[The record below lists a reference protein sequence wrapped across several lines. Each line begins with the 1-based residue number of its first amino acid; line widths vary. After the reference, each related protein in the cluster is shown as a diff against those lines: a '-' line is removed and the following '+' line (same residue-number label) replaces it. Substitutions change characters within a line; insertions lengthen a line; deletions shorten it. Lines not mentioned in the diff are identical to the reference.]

1 MRLSL
6 SAVLMIAIGT
16 HAAFGQAAPTTA
28 LAPERPEPGFARLE
42 AQMGAA
48 NAAAGPRTVPGRVI
62 PVPDTTSPDFRN
74 AVAAPYRSPAWNA
87 NPPDAAG
94 WKALIDRLAAAGA
107 ATLPAL
113 REKLGVTSEAA
124 VIGGVKVF
132 VIQPKAI
139 PEANRNRLL
148 LHIHGGGYVYNPGE
162 AGTLEAIL
170 MAGLGGFKVIAVDYR
185 MPPDA
190 PYPAAMD
197 DATAV
202 WKAMLTMQKP
212 QTMGVFGTSTG
223 GGMALALMLR
233 AKAEGLALPAAL
245 GLGTPWADMTETGD
259 SYRTNEWLD
268 NVLVSYSGYLTPAAK
283 LYAAGRDLKDP
294 QLSPSNGDFAGLP
307 PAILIT
313 GTRDLFLSNTV
324 RTHRK
329 LRAAGIEADL
339 QVFEGMS
346 HAQYLATP
354 NAPETKEVFSEM
366 ARFLDAHLAR

>member
-6 SAVLMIAIGT
+6 SAVLVIACGT
-16 HAAFGQAAPTTA
+16 HVAFGQAAPA
-28 LAPERPEPGFARLE
+28 VEQPAPGFARLE
-42 AQMGAA
+42 AEMGAA
-48 NAAAGPRTVPGRVI
+48 NAAPGPRTVPAKVV
-62 PVPDTTSPDFRN
+62 PVPETTSPQFRN
-74 AVAAPYRSPAWNA
+74 AVAAPYRAPAWNA

-94 WKALIDRLAAAGA
+94 WKALVDRLAAAGA
-107 ATLPAL
+107 AGLPAL
-113 REKLGVTSEAA
+113 RETLGVTSESA
-124 VIGGVKVF
+124 VIGGVKAF
-132 VIQPKAI
+132 VIQPRTI

-162 AGTLEAIL
+162 SGTLEAIL
-170 MAGLGGFKVIAVDYR
+170 MAGLGGYKVISVDYR

-202 WKAMLTMQKP
+202 WRAMLTMQKP
-212 QTMGVFGTSTG
+212 QNMAVFGTSTG
-223 GGMALALMLR
+223 GGMTLALMLR
-233 AKAEGLALPAAL
+233 CKAEHLALPAAM
-245 GLGTPWADMTETGD
+245 GLGTPWSDLTETGD

-294 QLSPSNGDFAGLP
+294 QLSPIYGDFSGLP
-307 PAILIT
+307 PAILVT

-329 LRAAGIEADL
+329 LRAAGIEASL

-346 HAQYLATP
+346 HAQYLLTP
-354 NAPETKEVFSEM
+354 DAPETREVFGEM
-366 ARFLDAHLAR
+366 AYFFDGHLGR

>member
-6 SAVLMIAIGT
+6 SALLVIACGS
-16 HAAFGQAAPTTA
+16 HAAFGQAAP
-28 LAPERPEPGFARLE
+28 APERPASGFDRLE
-42 AQMGAA
+42 AEMGVA
-48 NAAAGPRTVPGRVI
+48 NAAPGPRTVPAKVI
-62 PVPDTTSPDFRN
+62 PVPDTVSPQFRTV
-74 AVAAPYRSPAWNA
+74 VAAPYRVPAWNA

-94 WKALIDRLAAAGA
+94 WKALVDRLAAAGA
-107 ATLPAL
+107 AGLPAL

-124 VIGGVKVF
+124 VIGGVKAF
-132 VIQPKAI
+132 VVQPRTM

-170 MAGLGGFKVIAVDYR
+170 MAGLGGYKVISVDYR

-202 WKAMLTMQKP
+202 WRAMLAMQKP
-212 QTMGVFGTSTG
+212 QNMAVFGTSTG
-223 GGMALALMLR
+223 GGMTLALMLR
-233 AKAEGLALPAAL
+233 AKAEGLPLPAAI
-245 GLGTPWADMTETGD
+245 GLGTPWSDMTETGD
-259 SYRTNEWLD
+259 TYRTNEWID

-294 QLSPSNGDFAGLP
+294 QLSPIYGDFAALP

-329 LRAAGIEADL
+329 LRAAGIEASL

-346 HAQYLATP
+346 HAQYLFTP
-354 NAPETKEVFSEM
+354 DAPETKEVFGEM
-366 ARFLDAHLAR
+366 ARFLDGHLGR